1 MEENIEILSEAIR
14 NYDSDAA
21 RKVAK
26 EAVDKGVDLIK
37 VLNEGA
43 MKAMDELS
51 EKFSRE
57 EIFLPELM
65 LAAEAFFA
73 AYNVLRPK
81 IIEQKPK
88 EVKPIAKVVIG
99 TVAGDIHDIGKFVV
113 ATLLEIAGFEVHD
126 IGKDV
131 PAEKFVEKAK
141 EVRADIVG
149 ASALITYTMLQ
160 QKSIIEALT
169 KAGIRK
175 KVITLIGG
183 APTSR
188 EWADEIGADGVAKSA
203 PEAVKLAKN
212 LVKMGG
218 REKW

>member
-1 MEENIEILSEAIR
+1 MVEIIERLSKVIK